1 MEEVKSR
8 RAQYAEM
15 TRAAVLDSA
24 RELFVQRGYDVTSVD
39 DIAKSSQV
47 SKGAIYHH
55 FADKKELFAQLLTDV
70 QQQAM
75 RTVTAAADAVD
86 SEWERALAAA
96 QTYLRGHVENPEAR
110 SIVRQAASVLNHDRI
125 GEIDE
130 DVALPFI
137 RDTLGRLDTAGMLQ
151 PLHIPTTARMILSVL
166 VDATLQIAESDDPA
180 TAYTEVD
187 KVLVALVSG
196 LLRSPDSA

>member
-1 MEEVKSR
+1 MEGVKSR

-24 RELFVQRGYDVTSVD
+24 RELFVQRGYDTTSVD

-75 RTVTAAADAVD
+75 RAVTAAAEATD

-125 GEIDE
+125 CEIDE
-130 DVALPFI
+130 EVALPFI
-137 RDTLGRLDTAGMLQ
+137 RDTLGRLGGAGMLQ

-196 LLRSPDSA
+196 LLRSPESA